1 MKPCVVLPGLQ
12 GLLVQLLLFGCCVG
26 TLVAKKVCEGE
37 RTWFQFGLDSSK
49 QFIGAGWVHV
59 LNLLCAEILG
69 SQMGDGDE
77 CEWYWLNI
85 MLDTTLGVLVEYLLL
100 RVVADALNNLLE
112 SAEDF
117 RTGSYWRGGEFQA
130 IMYAK
135 QLGMWLTIVTFM
147 KLFMVVL
154 MVLLA
159 KPLTLA
165 ARECLKPFMN
175 PLLKLLVVMI
185 VTPAVMNAFQLWV
198 TDNFLKL
205 GREDEV
211 FARDHHVQQEVP
223 VVVKRKL
230 ASSNAFWCQ
239 MVLKSQWEILFLNL
253 EYWI

>member
-112 SAEDF
+112 SAE
-117 RTGSYWRGGEFQA
+117 A